1 MDNANTQK
9 YEGYDL
15 VTDLMLGYEYKN
27 HTFQLNVNNVFDKYY
42 AMSASKDLAGD
53 ITYQAAAPRTA
64 IFTYTYK
71 F

>member
-1 MDNANTQK
+1 MI
-9 YEGYDL
+9 
-15 VTDLMLGYEYKN
+15 
-27 HTFQLNVNNVFDKYY
+27 NNVFDKYY

-64 IFTYTYK
+64 MFTYTYK